1 MVTVGPLKLKAQVL
15 WGDAP
20 AMGPGKADL
29 LEAIDRHGSI
39 SAGARSMG
47 MSYRRAWNLV
57 DEMNRHFADTIVETA
72 HGGPDNGARLTS
84 AGREVLTAF
93 RRLEARLFEAA
104 PTDALALISA
114 KLKPSPDAVKIR
126 PSPGRKAKAG

>member
-1 MVTVGPLKLKAQVL
+1 
-15 WGDAP
+15 
-20 AMGPGKADL
+20 MGPGKADP

-72 HGGPDNGARLTS
+72 QGGPDNGARLT
-84 AGREVLTAF
+84 ATGREVLLGPSASW
-93 RRLEARLFEAA
+93 EACLLEAA
-104 PTDALALISA
+104 PADSLALISA
-114 KLKPSPDAVKIR
+114 RLKP
-126 PSPGRKAKAG
+126 GAG

>member
-1 MVTVGPLKLKAQVL
+1 MVKVGPLKLKAQVL

-39 SAGARSMG
+39 SAGARAMG

-57 DEMNRHFADTIVETA
+57 DEMNRHFADAIVETA
-72 HGGPDNGARLTS
+72 HGGPDNGARLTP
-84 AGREVLTAF
+84 AGREVLAAF
-93 RRLEARLFEAA
+93 RKLEARLFAAA

-114 KLKPSPDAVKIR
+114 KLKPSPGHKVKA
-126 PSPGRKAKAG
+126 S